1 MKIINTPL
9 DQINIKVRF
18 RQPSENK
25 VNEIADSIAQV
36 GLLSPIGID
45 TSKNLIFGMHRFLAY
60 QKLGKKTIPS
70 IIQESDPKMNE
81 LKELVENYDRNDLDL
96 IQLSDH
102 LVKRE
107 QLLKDLGLMFV
118 ENTNP
123 YDRGNKM
130 SVPELAQS
138 LGFTKRSYQ
147 VRKQVSKID
156 PDVKIMLSGTEFANN
171 LTYLLKL
178 STEDPSIQKDIA
190 KLLLS
195 GKCKTFKSA
204 FIQSK
209 YKEFKLRSKP
219 RINFNFKERFGSYPQ
234 SIMKFQH
241 SNDDLR
247 KVCSII
253 NQDEN
258 LRHQKGSLNFG
269 ETQIKLHQ
277 MNPQQC
283 EFALDYYTQPNDLVL
298 DPFNGRNTTGLTAL
312 HLGRRFIG
320 FHIDEYA
327 YKESKRVIDEHVETT
342 PDKWKLYLE
351 DGCEMDSLKI
361 HSECIDAVFT
371 SPPYYGQPEPYNTDT
386 RDLCNMS
393 IEDFDKRIDVMMGNI
408 SRLIKKSDHQNKRYY
423 PIIFVVGTYRN
434 KDEGIYDMDNSFQN
448 IAKNHGLTLWDK
460 QFLETNNPHLV
471 CSLQRNF
478 EFKFVH
484 KNYETSL
491 VFVKF

>member
-1 MKIINTPL
+1 MRIINTPL
-9 DQINIKVRF
+9 DQINVKVRF
-18 RQPSENK
+18 RQPSEEK
-25 VNEIADSIAQV
+25 VNEIADSISQV

-60 QKLGKKTIPS
+60 QKLGKRTIPS
-70 IIQESDPKMNE
+70 IIQKSDPKMNE

-107 QLLKDLGLMFV
+107 QLLKDLGLMYV
-118 ENTNP
+118 EKTNQ

-130 SVPELAQS
+130 TVPELAQS

-147 VRKQVSKID
+147 IRKQISKID
-156 PDVKIMLSGTEFANN
+156 PDVKIMLSSTEFANN

-178 STEDPSIQKDIA
+178 SVEDPSMQKDIA
-190 KLLLS
+190 QLLLS

-209 YKEFKLRSKP
+209 YKEFKLRTKP

-234 SIMKFQH
+234 SIMKFH
-241 SNDDLR
+241 HVNDDLR
-247 KVCSII
+247 KVCSIV

-277 MNPQQC
+277 MNPQHC

-298 DPFNGRNTTGLTAL
+298 DNFNGRNTSGLTAL
-312 HLGRRFIG
+312 HLGRRFVG

-327 YKESKRVIDEHVETT
+327 YKESKRVIEEHVETT
-342 PDKWKLYLE
+342 PDRWKLYLE
-351 DGCEMDSLKI
+351 DGCEMNSLKDK
-361 HSECIDAVFT
+361 SEYVDAVFT
-371 SPPYYGQPEPYNTDT
+371 SPPYYGQPEPYNKSPL
-386 RDLCNMS
+386 DLCNLS

-408 SRLIKKSDHQNKRYY
+408 ARLIKKSDHENKRYY
-423 PIIFVVGTYRN
+423 PIIFVVGTFRSGS
-434 KDEGIYDMDNSFQN
+434 EGIYDMDNSFQN

-471 CSLQRNF
+471 CSLQRNY
-478 EFKFVH
+478 EFKFTH

>member
-1 MKIINTPL
+1 MEIINTPL

-25 VNEIADSIAQV
+25 VNEIADSISQV

-60 QKLGKKTIPS
+60 QKLGMKTIPS
-70 IIQESDPKMNE
+70 IVQKSDAKMNE
-81 LKELVENYDRNDLDL
+81 LKELIENYDRNDLDL

-107 QLLKDLGLMFV
+107 EILRELGLMFI

>member
-1 MKIINTPL
+1 MEIINTPL

-25 VNEIADSIAQV
+25 VNEIADSISQV

-60 QKLGKKTIPS
+60 QKLGMKTIPS
-70 IIQESDPKMNE
+70 IVQKSDAKMNE
-81 LKELVENYDRNDLDL
+81 LKELIENYDRNDLDL

-107 QLLKDLGLMFV
+107 EILRELGLMFI

-178 STEDPSIQKDIA
+178 SAEDPSIQKDIA

>member
-1 MKIINTPL
+1 MEIINTPL

-25 VNEIADSIAQV
+25 VNEIADSISQV

-60 QKLGKKTIPS
+60 QKLGMKTIPS
-70 IIQESDPKMNE
+70 IVQKSDAKMNE
-81 LKELVENYDRNDLDL
+81 LKELIENYDRNDLDL

-107 QLLKDLGLMFV
+107 EILRELGLMFI

-178 STEDPSIQKDIA
+178 SAEDPSIQKDIA

-283 EFALDYYTQPNDLVL
+283 EFAIDYYTQPNDLVL

>member
-1 MKIINTPL
+1 MEIINTPL

-25 VNEIADSIAQV
+25 VNEIADSISQV

-60 QKLGKKTIPS
+60 QKLGMKTIPS
-70 IIQESDPKMNE
+70 IVQKSDAKMNE
-81 LKELVENYDRNDLDL
+81 LKELIENYDRNDLDL

-107 QLLKDLGLMFV
+107 EILRELGLMFI

-171 LTYLLKL
+171 LSYLLKL
-178 STEDPSIQKDIA
+178 STEDPSMQKDIA
-190 KLLLS
+190 QLLLS

-219 RINFNFKERFGSYPQ
+219 RINFNFKERFGTYPQ
-234 SIMKFQH
+234 SIMKFH
-241 SNDDLR
+241 HVKDDLR

-320 FHIDEYA
+320 FHIDDYA
-327 YKESKRVIDEHVETT
+327 YKESKRVIEEHVETT
-342 PDKWKLYLE
+342 PDRWKLYLE
-351 DGCEMDSLKI
+351 DGCNMESLKI

-393 IEDFDKRIDVMMGNI
+393 IKEFDSRIDVMMGNLK
-408 SRLIKKSDHQNKRYY
+408 RLIKTSDLKNKRFY
-423 PIIFVVGTYRN
+423 PMIFVVGTYRN
-434 KDEGIYDMDNSFQN
+434 ADEGIYDMDRSFQN
-448 IAKNHGLTLWDK
+448 IALDHGLTLWDK

-471 CSLQRNF
+471 CSLQRNY
-478 EFKFVH
+478 ELKFVH

-491 VFVKF
+491 VFVKY